1 MTSFFKK
8 SNLFIKAPALAAAA
22 LAIGFAVMPMQS
34 AEARYGRNGALAAG
48 IVGGAILG
56 GALLAPRAYGAPVY
70 GPGPPVYVDEPAD
83 CYRVRE
89 RVWDEYRGRWVRV
102 NRTVCD

>member
-1 MTSFFKK
+1 MT
-8 SNLFIKAPALAAAA
+8 NLFTKTTALAAAA
-22 LAIGFAVMPMQS
+22 LAIGFAVLPMES
-34 AEARYGRNGALAAG
+34 AEARWRGRHGGAVAAG
-48 IVGGAILG
+48 IIGGAIIG
-56 GALLAPRAYGAPVY
+56 GALLAPRAYAAPVY
-70 GPGPPVYVDEPAD
+70 GPGPVYVDEPE